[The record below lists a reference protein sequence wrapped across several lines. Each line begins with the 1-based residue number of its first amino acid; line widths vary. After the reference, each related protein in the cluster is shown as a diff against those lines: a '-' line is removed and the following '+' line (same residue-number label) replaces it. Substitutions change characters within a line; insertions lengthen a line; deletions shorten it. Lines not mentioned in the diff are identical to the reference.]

1 VVRLIC
7 AGPGP
12 GTLASGKLLSTQYQ
26 PPSPNRAVDGGKVY
40 SAALRKMASD
50 PQLQRTVA
58 VKGREIEL
66 AVQNLEEE
74 MVASQQQ
81 LSQLED
87 SLANR
92 YLDLEGSAAHIS
104 VSEYEALFEQL
115 EAERREL
122 SDEKLKLQV
131 SAARD
136 QVGCFFCVVSAVLPS
151 TTMRMYCALT
161 FSCAIA
167 DALRAQAGVDQG
179 HLLRSRAA
187 RAGYADRAV
196 HHAARHAQGRHH
208 HRGGVWARVDAGQWQ
223 CQSHQGEDQQGPRR

>member
-1 VVRLIC
+1 VDWLIC

-50 PQLQRTVA
+50 LQLQRTVA
-58 VKGREIEL
+58 TKGREIEL

-131 SAARD
+131 SA
-136 QVGCFFCVVSAVLPS
+136 GL
-151 TTMRMYCALT
+151 Y
-161 FSCAIA
+161 
-167 DALRAQAGVDQG
+167 
-179 HLLRSRAA
+179 
-187 RAGYADRAV
+187 
-196 HHAARHAQGRHH
+196 HHVIVTYDW
-208 HRGGVWARVDAGQWQ
+208 GGVTRQ
-223 CQSHQGEDQQGPRR
+223 CEKTLSPLPPFWVVV